1 MARMHLHGLL
11 DFTSWLE
18 PSGGVKKKR
27 TNNLKSLA
35 LFMIR
40 SPLFNQPIVHLGFFD
55 KEEVIS
61 SDLLEHIQGILYF
74 YHSI

>member
-18 PSGGVKKKR
+18 PSGGVKKKKKEG

-61 SDLLEHIQGILYF
+61 SDLLEHI
-74 YHSI
+74 